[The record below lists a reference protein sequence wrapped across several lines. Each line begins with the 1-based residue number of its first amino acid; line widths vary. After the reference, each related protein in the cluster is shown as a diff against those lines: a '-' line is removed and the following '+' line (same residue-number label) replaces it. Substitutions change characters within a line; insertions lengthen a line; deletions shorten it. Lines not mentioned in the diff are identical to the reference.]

1 MAPGGVRFS
10 SVGPFHPPAT
20 LHNLSLAL
28 FTSTLIHIFIADP
41 LSCKA
46 YHQHIE
52 GSSTLSA
59 DLQSVDETWW
69 AEGKQLL
76 LQQQSLCW
84 AFLSSE
90 MQHWDCIFEWE
101 RKREGG
107 EGLYIGNLMLGQ
119 ATFGEKKIPQRPT
132 TSEQATHTTV
142 DFSTSWWHLYRIW
155 FLILFVLFS

>member
-76 LQQQSLCW
+76 WQQQSLCW

-90 MQHWDCIFEWE
+90 MQHWYCIFEWE

-107 EGLYIGNLMLGQ
+107 KVYILVIWCSARRHLEKRKYHNDPLPQNRQLIQQLIFLRHDDICTEFGL
-119 ATFGEKKIPQRPT
+119 
-132 TSEQATHTTV
+132 
-142 DFSTSWWHLYRIW
+142 
-155 FLILFVLFS
+155 